1 MWELY
6 GLAVVCPV
14 SWRRTCWGYR
24 AGPTSSYQYHPPPP
38 AMLGEGRME
47 KYRGNWK
54 SSPREVTL
62 SKDETYSEN
71 SRTVKTVTRFERL
84 SLQSISFNPQTT
96 TTEIFNKANF
106 TAGEIK
112 VQKVELTSLRHLKAC
127 GRARIWTSV
136 VMFLA
141 HWGFSCQKDWVGP
154 KVHLDF
160 SMRRYVKTW
169 MKFLAILIFMKFPW
183 PENKQNWDT
192 ILIVD
197 FTYYHI
203 SDNYT

>member
-1 MWELY
+1 MALLLSVLSHGGEPAEATELDPQV
-6 GLAVVCPV
+6 AA
-14 SWRRTCWGYR
+14 ST
-24 AGPTSSYQYHPPPP
+24 PPPP

-127 GRARIWTSV
+127 GRARI
-136 VMFLA
+136 
-141 HWGFSCQKDWVGP
+141 
-154 KVHLDF
+154 
-160 SMRRYVKTW
+160 
-169 MKFLAILIFMKFPW
+169 
-183 PENKQNWDT
+183 
-192 ILIVD
+192 
-197 FTYYHI
+197 
-203 SDNYT
+203 

>member
-1 MWELY
+1 MALPLSVLSHGGEPAEATELD
-6 GLAVVCPV
+6 LQVVA
-14 SWRRTCWGYR
+14 ST
-24 AGPTSSYQYHPPPP
+24 PPP
-38 AMLGEGRME
+38 AVLGEGRME
-47 KYRGNWK
+47 KYWGNWK

-127 GRARIWTSV
+127 GRARI
-136 VMFLA
+136 
-141 HWGFSCQKDWVGP
+141 
-154 KVHLDF
+154 
-160 SMRRYVKTW
+160 
-169 MKFLAILIFMKFPW
+169 
-183 PENKQNWDT
+183 
-192 ILIVD
+192 
-197 FTYYHI
+197 
-203 SDNYT
+203 